1 MIVLASLFV
10 SLTGKASRLC
20 RKHFAK
26 KKSVPMHLKEK
37 NFFLLKK
44 EIVAAASEKKATTF
58 L

>member
-10 SLTGKASRLC
+10 SLSGKASRLC

-26 KKSVPMHLKEK
+26 KKKCSNAFERK
-37 NFFLLKK
+37 NFILLNK